1 MDGIAGTFTERFQL
15 NQAEPELFK
24 VGFGIKFCLHSAIR
38 ESVLMDIIPPYVW
51 FKSSLYTPSTH
62 TIVYVSYISIKRG
75 HKTLSNPVQPGHQQP
90 THPFQFKS
98 LEPDQA
104 AQQKYYF

>member
-1 MDGIAGTFTERFQL
+1 MISIKSLILGWWFYGLSLQMDGIAGTFTERFQL

-51 FKSSLYTPSTH
+51 FKSSLYTP
-62 TIVYVSYISIKRG
+62 
-75 HKTLSNPVQPGHQQP
+75 
-90 THPFQFKS
+90 
-98 LEPDQA
+98 
-104 AQQKYYF
+104 